1 VNTGTSPSD
10 VVAQLQGDQLLCLSD
25 DEFAK
30 GYVLMVVTQGM
41 GGNSLTYVHSSGLS
55 PIEKLGVTVQA
66 AEVARWE
73 SIDAAH
79 TGEDR

>member
-1 VNTGTSPSD
+1 VNTDTAPSD
-10 VVAQLQGDQLLCLSD
+10 VVAQLQGDQTLSLSD

-41 GGNSLTYVHSSGLS
+41 DGSSLTHIHSSGLS

-66 AEVARWE
+66 AEVVRWE
-73 SIDAAH
+73 SIDAAY
-79 TGEDR
+79 TDEDR